1 MMVTNDRH
9 LPYVPELI
17 EKARELRKRMTPAE
31 KKLWYDHLRHFKHR
45 VLRQRPIDHYI
56 VDFYIPALK
65 LVIEI
70 DGASHDVPEK
80 YLYDQQR
87 TRILEGYGLRIL
99 RFSNEEVVNNSDG
112 IMRYLESI
120 PPTPLRK
127 GDIQNHQPTL
137 TGDWILRRL
146 GLVDYQAAWDL
157 QRSLFEQRLQGNIPD
172 TLVLCQHP
180 HTYTVGKNGADNVSK
195 HLLLNQEQ
203 LRSYGINVFEIDRG
217 GDITYHGPGQV
228 VGYPILDLNAHYR
241 DVHRYLRDLEEAVI
255 QTVKR
260 WGIDGKRIDGVTGVW
275 VDTPRGFEKLC
286 AIGVKVTRW
295 ITMHGF
301 ALNVNTNLDYFNHII
316 PCGISDKGVTS
327 MAVLTGAPVDL
338 DDVQDEIE
346 IAFGR
351 VFFPSIS

>member
-1 MMVTNDRH
+1 MVISKKER
-9 LPYVPELI
+9 LPVSPEFV
-17 EKARELRKRMTPAE
+17 EKTRKKR
-31 KKLWYDHLRHFKHR
+31 
-45 VLRQRPIDHYI
+45 
-56 VDFYIPALK
+56 
-65 LVIEI
+65 
-70 DGASHDVPEK
+70 G
-80 YLYDQQR
+80 
-87 TRILEGYGLRIL
+87 ILE
-99 RFSNEEVVNNSDG
+99 V
-112 IMRYLESI
+112 
-120 PPTPLRK
+120 
-127 GDIQNHQPTL
+127 
-137 TGDWILRRL
+137 RRL
-146 GLVDYQAAWDL
+146 GPIDYQTAWDL
-157 QRSLFEQRLQGNIPD
+157 QRELFDRRLKNEIPD
-172 TLVLCQHP
+172 TLLLCQHS
-180 HTYTVGKNGADNVSK
+180 HTYTVGKNGTDNMSK

-203 LRSYGINVFEIDRG
+203 LRLHGIEVFEIDRG

-275 VDTPRGFEKLC
+275 VDTPRGSEKLC

-327 MAVLTGAPVDL
+327 MAVLTGAPVDF